1 MNFMAHPRELVAR
14 CDRRLTEA
22 LRRWSPPRAVR
33 VWMVS
38 SSRGGDGWLWGLLG
52 AGVLWAGGERRYQ
65 VLATTAAALVAA
77 IALFSLVKRV
87 AVRSRPCDLIPFA
100 SFPKIPPDRFSF
112 PSGHSVTAFAV
123 TVPLALF
130 YPSYMVGLML
140 CATSVATSRVVLGMH
155 FVSDVV
161 AGSVMGAGIG
171 YAAYSL
177 VS

>member
-1 MNFMAHPRELVAR
+1 MKFMAHLREQVAR
-14 CDRRLTEA
+14 RDRRLTEA
-22 LRRWSPPRAVR
+22 LRRWSPPRPVR
-33 VWMVS
+33 LWMVS

-52 AGVLWAGGERRYQ
+52 ASVLWAGGERRYE
-65 VLATTAAALVAA
+65 VLATTAAAVVAA
-77 IALFSLVKRV
+77 VALFTLVKRV

-100 SFPKIPPDRFSF
+100 SFAKLPPDRFSF

-130 YPSYMVGLML
+130 YPSYMVWLLL

-177 VS
+177 VR

>member
-1 MNFMAHPRELVAR
+1 
-14 CDRRLTEA
+14 
-22 LRRWSPPRAVR
+22 
-33 VWMVS
+33 MVS

-52 AGVLWAGGERRYQ
+52 ASVLWAGGERRYQ
-65 VLATTAAALVAA
+65 VLLTTAAAVVAA

-87 AVRSRPCDLIPFA
+87 AVRNRPCDLIPFA

-123 TVPLALF
+123 AVPLALF
-130 YPSYMVGLML
+130 YPSYMVWLML

-161 AGSVMGAGIG
+161 AGSMMGAGIG

>member
-1 MNFMAHPRELVAR
+1 MAILPHLREQVAR

-22 LRRWSPPRAVR
+22 LRRWSPPGAVR
-33 VWMVS
+33 LWMVS

-65 VLATTAAALVAA
+65 VLLTTAAAGAAA
-77 IALFSLVKRV
+77 IALFSLVKRL
-87 AVRSRPCDLIPFA
+87 AVRSRPCALIPFA

-123 TVPLALF
+123 TVPLCLF
-130 YPSYMVGLML
+130 YPSYMLALLL
-140 CATSVATSRVVLGMH
+140 CAASVAASRVVLGMH

-161 AGSVMGAGIG
+161 AGSMMGVGIG
-171 YAAYSL
+171 CAAYFFGS
-177 VS
+177 